1 MKGLLFDIAEA
12 TVHDGPGL
20 RITCFLKGC
29 PMRCRWC
36 HSPEGQ
42 SPEPEVFRV
51 PGMERIVGTTYSG
64 EELADY
70 LLERRDLIDG
80 VTFSGGEPLMQA
92 GFLLEVLGK
101 IEGNLHSVVE
111 TSGFADPA
119 ALLAVAEKCSL
130 IHYGIKL
137 VHPEDSLIWT
147 GQDSP
152 LILENLRR
160 LDALAAGAPCRLRI
174 PLIPGVTDSAK
185 NLEGLADLA
194 NGLSRLEG
202 IDFLPYN
209 RAAGGKYAACGRGYD
224 PGFDEDAASSFD
236 PDAFRK
242 RVRIP
247 VRLLR

>member
-20 RITCFLKGC
+20 RITCFFKGC
-29 PMRCRWC
+29 PMCCRWC

-42 SPEPEVFRV
+42 RPEPEVFRV

-92 GFLLEVLGK
+92 DFLLEVLDRIQGK
-101 IEGNLHSVVE
+101 LHSVVE
-111 TSGFADPA
+111 TSGFAEPA
-119 ALLAVAEKCSL
+119 ELLAVAKKCSL

-137 VHPEDSLIWT
+137 VHQEDALRWT
-147 GQDSP
+147 GKDPS

-160 LDALAAGAPCRLRI
+160 LDSLTAGAPCRLRI
-174 PLIPGVTDSAK
+174 PLIPGVTDSAG
-185 NLEGLADLA
+185 NLGGLAALV

-209 RAAGGKYAACGRGYD
+209 RAAGGKYAACGRVYD
-224 PGFDEDAASSFD
+224 PGFDEDAVSSFD
-236 PDAFRK
+236 PAAFRK
-242 RVRIP
+242 RVKFP
-247 VRLLR
+247 VTLFQ

>member
-42 SPEPEVFRV
+42 APEPEVFRV
-51 PGMERIVGTTYSG
+51 PGMERIAGMTYSG

-80 VTFSGGEPLMQA
+80 VTFSGGDPLMQA
-92 GFLLEVLGK
+92 GFLLEVLEKIGGK
-101 IEGNLHSVVE
+101 LHSVVE
-111 TSGFADPA
+111 TSGFAAPA
-119 ALLAVAEKCSL
+119 DLLAVAKKCSL

-137 VHPEDSLIWT
+137 VHPEDARLWT
-147 GQDSP
+147 GQDSS
-152 LILENLRR
+152 LILENLKR

-185 NLEGLADLA
+185 NLGGLADLV

-209 RAAGGKYAACGRGYD
+209 RAAGGKYAACGRVYD

-236 PDAFRK
+236 PAAFQK

>member
-1 MKGLLFDIAEA
+1 MKGLLFDIAEG

-42 SPEPEVFRV
+42 SPEPELFRV
-51 PGMERIVGTTYSG
+51 PGMERTVGTTYSG
-64 EELADY
+64 GELADY
-70 LLERRDLIDG
+70 LLERKDLIDG

-92 GFLLEVLGK
+92 EFLLEVLERIRGK
-101 IEGNLHSVVE
+101 LHSVVE
-111 TSGFADPA
+111 TSGFARPA
-119 ALLAVAEKCSL
+119 DLLAVAGKCSL
-130 IHYGIKL
+130 IHYGLKL
-137 VHPEDSLIWT
+137 ADPEDARVWT
-147 GQDSP
+147 GQDSS

-160 LDALAAGAPCRLRI
+160 LDRTPAAAPFRFRI
-174 PLIPGVTDSAK
+174 PLIPGVTDTGK
-185 NLEGLADLA
+185 NLDRLAEVA

-209 RAAGGKYAACGRGYD
+209 RAAGGKYAACGRVYD
-224 PGFDEDAASSFD
+224 PGFDENAVSVFD
-236 PDAFRK
+236 PAAFQK

-247 VRLLR
+247 VLLL